1 MSASALPTQ
10 LNYADRPS
18 SLPDGTSMLSAV
30 IAPSNGADFKDNS
43 IIQFDLP
50 ARDYLVPSSMYLRY
64 KCEVTSTTKGKM
76 RGIPVYTPFIRS
88 EVVIG
93 SQIVESIA
101 DYGVV
106 CNTLVN
112 TKLNHATKAGMAYGF
127 GLVGESTPIT
137 NDNLDGRVLKNVT
150 GETWSMAAP
159 LGNLLS
165 NSEMLIPLGMM
176 GGTRVQLTLDTINNM
191 FSNPAGE
198 VTKINLSQVEL
209 CIDLVSFGGEV
220 DAIVGSMADAEGN
233 IIIKSQ
239 SYNTTTQTPTNFSGT
254 QEMVFNQRLSS
265 IKSIVA
271 LMGRSKTG
279 CNGKY
284 DSVDISNKGN
294 YQFTIASVPYPP
306 RPLNADS
313 KAGIFM
319 EMSNAWGVAHDLN
332 SSQNSI
338 SPSAYSGEIDGA
350 DTDVT
355 SPNKFIVSVNTER
368 LSTSALLTGVSSQ
381 LSPITFRIF
390 RAGNA
395 YAETS
400 SITLVTLF
408 DALIIVNVAS
418 RQVSVKI

>member
-30 IAPSNGADFKDNS
+30 IAPSNGADFKENS
-43 IIQFDLP
+43 IVQFDLP
-50 ARDYLVPSSMYLRY
+50 ARDYLVPSSMYIRY
-64 KCEVTSTTKGKM
+64 KCEVKSTAVAHM

-88 EVVIG
+88 ECVIG

-127 GLVGESTPIT
+127 GLVGHTDEIT
-137 NDNLDGRVLKNVT
+137 NDNLDGRVLEGTT

-176 GGTRVQLTLDTINNM
+176 GGTRVQLTLDTISNM
-191 FSNPAGE
+191 FSNGND
-198 VTKINLSQVEL
+198 VTEIKLSQVEL

-220 DAIVGSMADAEGN
+220 DAIVGSMADEEGN

-239 SYNTTTQTPTNFSGT
+239 SYNTTTQTPPLFAGT

-271 LMGRSKTG
+271 LMGRSKAG

-306 RPLNADS
+306 RPLNADC

-338 SPSAYSGEIDGA
+338 SPFAYSALVDGP
-350 DTDVT
+350 DTGVS
-355 SPNKFIVSVNTER
+355 SPGKFIVAVNTER

-390 RAGNA
+390 RAGDP
-395 YAETS
+395 YVESS